1 MRLNKFISNSGYTSR
16 RKADELIFNGR
27 VMVND
32 VKVTEPS
39 YQVKKDDKVSVCG
52 KKLLIEDKVC
62 FLLNKPYGYMSSLSD
77 PNYDK
82 FVTDLIETDKRIY
95 PVGRLDVD
103 SKGLLLLTNDGDL
116 TNKLTHPSFEVA
128 KTYLVEAKKALSE
141 EDIAILEKGVHIDS
155 KGPVKGIVKDL
166 GEGNYLLTIWEGRN
180 RQVRKMFKAVKN
192 KVLNLTRIS
201 LGPIELGDLKSGKY
215 RKLTKK
221 EIQMLKE
228 L

>member
-16 RKADELIFNGR
+16 RKADDLIFDGR
-27 VMVND
+27 VKVND
-32 VKVTEPS
+32 AKVTDPS
-39 YQVKKDDKVSVCG
+39 YQVSKDDKVTIG
-52 KKLLIEDKVC
+52 GEELLIEDKVY

-82 FVTDLIETDKRIY
+82 FVTDLIKTNKRIY

-103 SKGLLLLTNDGDL
+103 SKGLLILTNDGDL
-116 TNKLTHPSFEVA
+116 TNKLTHPSFEVE
-128 KTYLVEAKKALSE
+128 KTYLVEAKKTLSKEDKVMLE
-141 EDIAILEKGVHIDS
+141 EGVHIDS
-155 KGPVKGIVKDL
+155 KAPVKGKVKDI
-166 GEGNYLLTIWEGRN
+166 GDNDYLLTIWEGRN

-215 RKLTKK
+215 RKLTKE